1 MKLYVRH
8 IGVRIPVIFY
18 GFFAFSEILW
28 PGGIKYLNLRFM
40 VTDAAAYMLKAAINL
55 RVFYPNLMHIICF
68 AHGLNRVC
76 EKLREQ
82 YPDVNGLIS
91 NIKKIFV
98 KAPTRVARFKELLPN
113 TALPPEPV
121 ITRWATWLKAVFYY
135 QENFDV
141 IKEV

>member
-1 MKLYVRH
+1 
-8 IGVRIPVIFY
+8 
-18 GFFAFSEILW
+18 
-28 PGGIKYLNLRFM
+28 M

-82 YPDVNGLIS
+82 YPDVNGVIS

>member
-1 MKLYVRH
+1 
-8 IGVRIPVIFY
+8 
-18 GFFAFSEILW
+18 
-28 PGGIKYLNLRFM
+28 
-40 VTDAAAYMLKAAINL
+40 
-55 RVFYPNLMHIICF
+55 MHITCF